1 MCYEYSGWFDKVRA
15 KELRKAQDKLDAAT
29 KGAQETS
36 VKEAER
42 APEVRVPEKVPA

>member
-1 MCYEYSGWFDKVRA
+1 MCYEYSGWFDKTRA

-29 KGAQETS
+29 KSAQETP